1 MNILTSSF
9 RMFRARS
16 SDRDR
21 RADGERV
28 DNIMRAID
36 QAIAS
41 AESERAGLQR
51 RLETAT
57 TTAAMNAGTGVD
69 EYVDRDADQADVLR
83 TEENHMRNATAR
95 LRQLERHIADLNAAR
110 DACAE
115 KLADYHAQ
123 QEASPLTA

>member
-21 RADGERV
+21 RTDSERV
-28 DNIMRAID
+28 DNIMKAID

-69 EYVDRDADQADVLR
+69 EYVDRDAGQADALR
-83 TEENHMRNATAR
+83 TEENHMRSATAR
-95 LRQLERHIADLNAAR
+95 LRQLERHIADLNATR

-115 KLADYHAQ
+115 KLADYQAQ
-123 QEASPLTA
+123 RDAVLTA

>member
-21 RADGERV
+21 RTDSERV
-28 DNIMRAID
+28 DNIMKAID

-41 AESERAGLQR
+41 AGSERAGLQR

-69 EYVDRDADQADVLR
+69 EYVDRDAGQADALR
-83 TEENHMRNATAR
+83 TEENHMRSADRAAAPARAPHRRPQLPPATPAPR
-95 LRQLERHIADLNAAR
+95 NWRIIKPSETP
-110 DACAE
+110 C
-115 KLADYHAQ
+115 
-123 QEASPLTA
+123 